1 MSYLENRPQSGHRY
15 LLSVIGFSSTART
28 VTSVLTLIS
37 FPIALRAVGPAQF
50 GVFVSVTALLN
61 VVMCL
66 ADFGIAAA
74 AGKAIAGARVRG
86 AAIARQELLR
96 AARLQAVVAAAALL
110 PVIAVA
116 FVAVA
121 LARRAPMAPG
131 FLLIMVLATWIGVA
145 TNFMRSCLRS
155 FLAFG
160 RLAVLDAVESVV
172 RTATWLTAAWL
183 VPSALGLAEATLI
196 TAIVTSTSGVIILS
210 RVGRSGEAV
219 AGASADQDHGTPTPL
234 RSNGQFLWESLS
246 FLGMGLSTKVFQS
259 APFMIFGLLL
269 HAEMVGVIGAF
280 ARLLELVSFPFLTL
294 GNALA
299 VRAHEVKTR
308 GTLASAALWDACWR
322 FVVVA
327 AVAMGAFLL
336 TSDLVARLLVPRSAN
351 GPWAFQLLSLAILT
365 YSVACFIPTMSDF
378 VGGLHNRLVFLGAF
392 TLVEIPILWGSAAMY
407 GDRGAV
413 FGYLAVQLIMVVGYV
428 LIAKRVFFGQA
439 RYTLPRY
446 ILESFGVVL
455 GALVVSMELKRQL
468 GAELNL
474 PAGYPGIV
482 ALVIYLMLIAV
493 TFFSL
498 RGLRE
503 RFLTPSLFEFTHN

>member
-1 MSYLENRPQSGHRY
+1 MSQPGDRPQSGRRY
-15 LLSVIGFSSTART
+15 LLSVIGFSSTGRT

-37 FPIALRAVGPAQF
+37 LPIALRAVGPAQF

-61 VVMCL
+61 VVVCL

-86 AAIARQELLR
+86 AGTARRELVR
-96 AARLQAVVAAAALL
+96 AARLQAVVAAAALV
-110 PVIAVA
+110 PVIAVS
-116 FVAVA
+116 FMAVA
-121 LARRAPMAPG
+121 LAKRAPMAPG
-131 FLLIMVLATWIGVA
+131 FLPVMALAAWIGVA

-160 RLAVLDAVESVV
+160 RLAVLDTVESTV
-172 RTATWLTAAWL
+172 RTLTWLAAAWL
-183 VPSALGLAEATLI
+183 VPSALGLAEASLV
-196 TAIVTSTSGVIILS
+196 TAIVTGTIGAMILS
-210 RVGRSGEAV
+210 RVGRPGEP
-219 AGASADQDHGTPTPL
+219 AGQSATAEREAPPPL
-234 RSNGQFLWESLS
+234 RSNAEFLRESLS

-259 APFMIFGLLL
+259 VHFVIFALLL
-269 HAEMVGVIGAF
+269 NAEMVGVIGAF
-280 ARLLELVSFPFLTL
+280 ARLLELISFPFLTI

-308 GTLASAALWDACWR
+308 GTRASAALWDACWR
-322 FVVVA
+322 FVVLA
-327 AVAMGAFLL
+327 TVAMGAFLL
-336 TSDLVARLLVPRSAN
+336 TSDLVARLLVPRSPN
-351 GPWAFQLLSLAILT
+351 GPWAFALLSLAILT

-378 VGGLHNRLVFLGAF
+378 VGGLHNRLVFLGA
-392 TLVEIPILWGSAAMY
+392 LALGEIPFLWAAASIY

-413 FGYLAVQLIMVVGYV
+413 FGYLTVQVVMVVGYV
-428 LIAKRVFFGQA
+428 LIAKRVFFGHA

-455 GALVVSMELKRQL
+455 AALAVSMELKGRL
-468 GAELNL
+468 GSEFTL
-474 PAGYPGIV
+474 PVGYPGIV
-482 ALVIYLMLIAV
+482 ALVIYVVLIAV
-493 TFFSL
+493 TFLSL

>member
-1 MSYLENRPQSGHRY
+1 MTQPHDRPQSGRRY
-15 LLSVIGFSSTART
+15 LLSVIGFSSTGRT

-61 VVMCL
+61 VVVCL

-74 AGKAIAGARVRG
+74 AGKAIAGARVR
-86 AAIARQELLR
+86 AAGLARQELAR

-110 PVIAVA
+110 PVLAVA

-121 LARRAPMAPG
+121 LARRTPMAPG
-131 FLLIMVLATWIGVA
+131 FLLVMALAAWIGVA

-160 RLAVLDAVESVV
+160 RLALLDAAESSV
-172 RTATWLTAAWL
+172 RTLTWLGAAWL
-183 VPSALGLAEATLI
+183 VPSALGLAEASLA
-196 TAIVTSTSGVIILS
+196 TAIVTSTIGFVILR
-210 RVGRSGEAV
+210 RVGRSDEPGG
-219 AGASADQDHGTPTPL
+219 AGAEEDHGGPTPL
-234 RSNGQFLWESLS
+234 RSNSQFLRESLG

-308 GTLASAALWDACWR
+308 GTRASAALWDACWR

-327 AVAMGAFLL
+327 TVAMGGFLL

-378 VGGLHNRLVFLGAF
+378 VGGLHRRLVFLGAF

-413 FGYLAVQLIMVVGYV
+413 FGYLTVQVIMVVGYV
-428 LIAKRVFFGQA
+428 LIAKRVFFGHA
-439 RYTLPRY
+439 RYALPRY
-446 ILESFGVVL
+446 ILESFGIVL

-468 GAELNL
+468 GAGLNL

-482 ALVIYLMLIAV
+482 ALVIFLILIAV
-493 TFFSL
+493 SFFSL

-503 RFLTPSLFEFTHN
+503 RFLTPSLFEFTHY